1 MQKKRSK
8 LTQTSPRLEAAA
20 LSDLVPHPDQSKYF
34 RTYGAFEYE
43 ALKNDIAANGVTNP
57 IAVLPPG
64 NAAGLPSRTI
74 IFGHTRRKILLEL
87 GHASAN
93 VLVRYDLINATRAE
107 VDELFLLDNTARR
120 QLDRLGQ
127 ARAAVGLFL
136 IEKEKKGRRVIGD
149 PLQQG
154 ELRDRIGAIIRMSG
168 RNLARYLNVLNAP
181 SEVQDAFEA
190 RVISLQTAS
199 RVVTLPQLQRE
210 RLAKRLQAGEEPKS
224 VFKDFFPDKSG
235 IHVQPNDA
243 LASFVRS
250 LESAQADLGH
260 RINEVR
266 SNPVRVHEAA
276 LRRGRKLI
284 RALLAKLEP
293 PSPET

>member
-1 MQKKRSK
+1 MRF
-8 LTQTSPRLEAAA
+8 
-20 LSDLVPHPDQSKYF
+20 DLLD
-34 RTYGAFEYE
+34 
-43 ALKNDIAANGVTNP
+43 
-57 IAVLPPG
+57 
-64 NAAGLPSRTI
+64 
-74 IFGHTRRKILLEL
+74 
-87 GHASAN
+87 
-93 VLVRYDLINATRAE
+93 ATRAE
-107 VDELFLLDNTARR
+107 VDELFLMDNVARR

-127 ARAAVGLFL
+127 ARAAVGLYL
-136 IEKEKKGRRVIGD
+136 IEKAKKGRHVSGD
-149 PLQQG
+149 PLQHG
-154 ELRDRIGAIIRMSG
+154 ELRDRIGRIIQMSG

-190 RVISLQTAS
+190 RAISLQTAS

-224 VFKDFFPDKSG
+224 VFKDFFSDKSG
-235 IHVQPNDA
+235 VHVKPNDA

-250 LESAQADLGH
+250 LEAAQADLGH
-260 RINEVR
+260 RISEVR
-266 SNPVRVHEAA
+266 SNPVRAHEAA